1 MPHVYADILD
11 SVQKPVRYI
20 GNEWNVI
27 KKPWE
32 SVSKHVLLAFP
43 DSYDIGMSHL
53 GLRILYSYL
62 NKRPDTAAERAFC
75 PWLDMEAKL
84 REKNL
89 PLVSMETQR
98 PLCDFD
104 VVGFSLQYELEYTN
118 VLTMLDLGG
127 IPLRSKERTER
138 DPLII
143 GGGPCVYSAEPIAD
157 FFDCFLIGEG
167 EEAFPLVIDKFCEL
181 RATGIPRQEILRHI
195 AKLPG
200 IYVPQLYETSI
211 DPATGFEVVTGP
223 LHDDVPFPIK
233 RVYVDDLSKFPFPS
247 DILVPH
253 GEIVHDRVSIEI
265 ARGCTEGCRFC
276 QAGTI
281 YRPVRERNP
290 KELVDTILKS
300 LEETGYDS
308 ASLTSLST
316 ADYSCIS
323 PLVKNLMEEMEKKNA
338 AMSVSSM
345 RVYGL
350 TETLAEEISKVRKTG
365 FTMAPEAGSDR
376 MREVI
381 NKGISEQ
388 EILTGARTA
397 FSKGW
402 SHIKMYFMIGLPT
415 ETEEDLRAIVDLA
428 KKILDIGRKEFGKGA
443 TITVSVSSLIPK
455 PMTPFQWLGM
465 EDMDSLRSKQ
475 KLLLELIRPHKQI
488 KFKWH
493 DVKHTWLEG
502 IFSRGDRRLGEAVLE
517 AWQRGCRF
525 DAWTDELKFDTWVQ
539 VFEDLQMMPLID
551 VWLNDIPLYAPLIW
565 DHLDSLVTKDFQIRE
580 FKRALAGKF
589 SPACEKPFKRYGE
602 DRVDWGDPLKDKG
615 RPYVCYACGL
625 ECDLEAIRNERHE
638 AWSDIHVAGVSASAN
653 EREKGGT
660 SGKLQ
665 VASDQ
670 LSVISNQFSVVSDQA
685 QLDGHKDSQQTASGV
700 NRFDALNVAQL
711 VELSK
716 ANPAKAGEV
725 TSVKYRCAYK
735 KIGEFRYLSALDLT
749 RTFTRVFARARIPL
763 KYSQGFHPA
772 PLISFGPALP
782 VGMES
787 AEEWMDFE
795 TIVKVPTDELLTRLN
810 KELPEDLHFITI
822 REVDPRAPAL
832 FNLISAAEYS
842 VSLDKPEIDDAAR
855 ATLNGTSL
863 DLSRAEM
870 HAKLMENFL
879 QQEKILITRIR
890 KENEKQIDIRP
901 LVKLAEVKNGSQPLS
916 LRLIL
921 GAGSSGTLRPEEFLE
936 TLYKLPREH
945 FRIRRERQ
953 MAEVGARF
961 VSPNES

>member
-62 NKRPDTAAERAFC
+62 NKRNDTAAERAFC
-75 PWLDMEAKL
+75 PWLDMESKL
-84 REKNL
+84 RERNL

-98 PLCDFD
+98 PLRDFD

-127 IPLRSKERTER
+127 IPLLSRDRNDN

-167 EEAFPLVIDKFCEL
+167 EEAFPIVIDKFCEM
-181 RATGIPRQEILRHI
+181 RAAGIPRHEILRQI

-200 IYVPQLYETSI
+200 IYVPLLYKTAI
-211 DPATGFEVVTGP
+211 DPTTGFEVVTGS

-350 TETLAEEISKVRKTG
+350 TDTLAGEISKVRKTG

-443 TITVSVSSLIPK
+443 TVTVSVSSLIPK
-455 PMTPFQWLGM
+455 PMTPFQWLGL
-465 EDMDSLRSKQ
+465 EDMESLRAKQ
-475 KLLLELIRPHKQI
+475 KLLLELIKPHKQI

-502 IFSRGDRRLGEAVLE
+502 IFSRGDRRLGAAVLE
-517 AWQRGCRF
+517 AWKRGCRF
-525 DAWTDELKFDTWVQ
+525 DAWTDELRFGTWTQ
-539 VFEDLQMMPLID
+539 VFEDLNMTPLID
-551 VWLNDIPLYAPLIW
+551 AWLKDIPLYAPLIW
-565 DHLDSLVTKDFQIRE
+565 DHLDSLVTKDFQVRE
-580 FKRALAGKF
+580 LKRALAGKF
-589 SPACEKPFKRYGE
+589 SPACEKPFKRFGE
-602 DRVDWGDPLKDKG
+602 DRVDWGDPVKDKG

-625 ECDLEAIRNERHE
+625 DCDLEAIKNERHE
-638 AWSDIHVAGVSASAN
+638 AWRNIHVAGISTLAD
-653 EREKGGT
+653 EREKGGEGERERGGRGERANGGE
-660 SGKLQ
+660 S
-665 VASDQ
+665 
-670 LSVISNQFSVVSDQA
+670 
-685 QLDGHKDSQQTASGV
+685 V

-716 ANPAKAGEV
+716 ANPATAGEV

-735 KIGEFRYLSALDLT
+735 KLGEFRYLSALDLT

-763 KYSQGFHPA
+763 KYSQGFHPT

-795 TIVKVPTDELLTRLN
+795 TIIKVPPDELLARLN
-810 KELPEDLHFITI
+810 KELPEDLQFITI
-822 REVDPRAPAL
+822 REVDPRSPAL

-842 VSLDKPEIDDAAR
+842 VSLDKPEIDEAVR
-855 ATLNGTSL
+855 PTLNGTSV

-870 HAKLMENFL
+870 HARMVDNFL
-879 QQEKILITRIR
+879 SQEKILITRVR

-901 LVKLAEVKNGSQPLS
+901 LIKLAEVQNGSQPLS

-953 MAEVGARF
+953 MAEVKNCF
-961 VSPNES
+961 VSPV

>member
-1 MPHVYADILD
+1 M
-11 SVQKPVRYI
+11 
-20 GNEWNVI
+20 
-27 KKPWE
+27 E
-32 SVSKHVLLAFP
+32 S
-43 DSYDIGMSHL
+43 
-53 GLRILYSYL
+53 
-62 NKRPDTAAERAFC
+62 
-75 PWLDMEAKL
+75 
-84 REKNL
+84 
-89 PLVSMETQR
+89 QR
-98 PLCDFD
+98 PLSEFD

-127 IPLRSKERTER
+127 IPLLSRDRIDS

-167 EEAFPLVIDKFCEL
+167 EEAFPMVIDKFFEL
-181 RATGIPRQEILRHI
+181 RAAGIPRHEILRQI

-200 IYVPQLYETSI
+200 IYVPLLYKTEI
-211 DPATGFEVVTGP
+211 DPTTGFEVVTGP
-223 LHDDVPFPIK
+223 IHDDVPFPIK

-281 YRPVRERNP
+281 YRPVRERKP
-290 KELVDTILKS
+290 KELVETILKS

-350 TETLAEEISKVRKTG
+350 TETLAGEISKVRKTG

-443 TITVSVSSLIPK
+443 TVTVSVSSLIPK
-455 PMTPFQWLGM
+455 PMTPFQWLGL
-465 EDMDSLRSKQ
+465 EDMESLRSKQ
-475 KLLLELIRPHKQI
+475 RLLLELIKPHKQI

-502 IFSRGDRRLGEAVLE
+502 IFSRGDRRLGAAVLE
-517 AWQRGCRF
+517 AWKRGCRF
-525 DAWTDELKFDTWVQ
+525 DAWTDELRFGTWVQ
-539 VFEDLQMMPLID
+539 VFDDLQMTPMID
-551 VWLNDIPLYAPLIW
+551 AWLKDIPLYATLVW
-565 DHLDSLVTKDFQIRE
+565 DHLDSLVTKEFQVRE
-580 FKRALAGKF
+580 LKRALAGKF

-625 ECDLEAIRNERHE
+625 DCDLEAIKNERH
-638 AWSDIHVAGVSASAN
+638 ASWSDIHVAGVSALAD
-653 EREKGGT
+653 EREKGGEGEGANG
-660 SGKLQ
+660 SE
-665 VASDQ
+665 
-670 LSVISNQFSVVSDQA
+670 
-685 QLDGHKDSQQTASGV
+685 GV

-716 ANPAKAGEV
+716 AKPVAGEAI
-725 TSVKYRCAYK
+725 SVKYRCAYK
-735 KIGEFRYLSALDLT
+735 KLGEFRYLSALDLT
-749 RTFTRVFARARIPL
+749 RMFTRVFARARIPL
-763 KYSQGFHPA
+763 KYSQGFHPT

-787 AEEWMDFE
+787 AEEWMDFD
-795 TIVKVPTDELLTRLN
+795 TIIKVLPDELLARLN
-810 KELPEDLHFITI
+810 KELPEDLQFITI
-822 REVDPRAPAL
+822 REVDPRSPAL

-842 VSLDKPEIDDAAR
+842 VSLDKPEINEAVR
-855 ATLNGTSL
+855 STLNGTSA
-863 DLSRAEM
+863 DLSPAEM
-870 HAKLMENFL
+870 HAKLVENFL
-879 QQEKILITRIR
+879 SQEKILITRIR

-901 LVKLAEVKNGSQPLS
+901 LIKVAEVQNGTQPPS

-936 TLYKLPREH
+936 TMYKLSREH

-953 MAEVGARF
+953 MAEQGVRL
-961 VSPNES
+961 VSPVES

>member
-1 MPHVYADILD
+1 MPHVYAEILD

-62 NKRPDTAAERAFC
+62 NKRTDTAAERAFC

-84 REKNL
+84 RETKL

-98 PLCDFD
+98 PLRDFD

-127 IPLRSKERTER
+127 IPLLSRDRNDN

-167 EEAFPLVIDKFCEL
+167 EEAFPDVIDKFCEM
-181 RATGIPRQEILRHI
+181 RAAGIPRHEILRQI

-200 IYVPQLYETSI
+200 IYVPLLYETKI
-211 DPATGFEVVTGP
+211 DPTTGFEVVTGP
-223 LHDDVPFPIK
+223 LYDDVPFPIK

-455 PMTPFQWLGM
+455 PMTPFQWLGLDDM
-465 EDMDSLRSKQ
+465 ESLRSKQ
-475 KLLLELIRPHKQI
+475 KLLLELIKPHKQI

-502 IFSRGDRRLGEAVLE
+502 IFSRGDRRLGAAVLE
-517 AWQRGCRF
+517 AWKRGCRF
-525 DAWTDELKFDTWVQ
+525 DAWTDELRFGTWVQ
-539 VFEDLQMMPLID
+539 VFEDLQMTPMID
-551 VWLNDIPLYAPLIW
+551 AWLKDIPLYATLVW
-565 DHLDSLVTKDFQIRE
+565 DHLDSLVTKDFQVRE
-580 FKRALAGKF
+580 LKRALAGKF

-625 ECDLEAIRNERHE
+625 DCDLEAIKNERHQG
-638 AWSDIHVAGVSASAN
+638 WSDIHVAGAV
-653 EREKGGT
+653 K
-660 SGKLQ
+660 
-665 VASDQ
+665 SDQ
-670 LSVISNQFSVVSDQA
+670 LSVISNQSSVVSNQIRADE
-685 QLDGHKDSQQTASGV
+685 HKDNQKTTSGV

-711 VELSK
+711 VEMSK
-716 ANPAKAGEV
+716 ANPAKGEV
-725 TSVKYRCAYK
+725 LSVKYRCAYK
-735 KIGEFRYLSALDLT
+735 KLGEFRYLSALDLT

-763 KYSQGFHPA
+763 KYSQGFHPT

-795 TIVKVPTDELLTRLN
+795 TIIKVSTDDLLAKLN
-810 KELPEDLHFITI
+810 RELPEDLRFITI
-822 REVDPRAPAL
+822 REVDPRSPAL

-842 VSLDKPEIDDAAR
+842 VSLDKPEIDEAVR
-855 ATLNGTSL
+855 STLNGTSV

-870 HAKLMENFL
+870 HARMVVDFL
-879 QQEKILITRIR
+879 SQEKILITRIR

-901 LVKLAEVKNGSQPLS
+901 LIKLAEVQNGSQPLS

-936 TLYKLPREH
+936 TMYKLPREH

-953 MAEVGARF
+953 LTEQGMKL
-961 VSPNES
+961 VSPLEN

>member
-1 MPHVYADILD
+1 MPHVYAEILD

-20 GNEWNVI
+20 GNEWNVL

-32 SVSKHVLLAFP
+32 AVSKHVLLGFP

-62 NKRPDTAAERAFC
+62 NKRTDMVAERAFC

-89 PLVSMETQR
+89 ALVSMESQR
-98 PLCDFD
+98 PLCDFE

-118 VLTMLDLGG
+118 VLTMLDLGK
-127 IPLRSKERTER
+127 IPLRSTER
-138 DPLII
+138 KDTDPLVI

-181 RATGIPRQEILRHI
+181 RAAGIPRMEILHQL
-195 AKLPG
+195 AQLPG
-200 IYVPQLYETSI
+200 IYVPQLYKTTI
-211 DPATGFEVVTGP
+211 DPLTGFEVVSGSDGAP
-223 LHDDVPFPIK
+223 LPVQ

-253 GEIVHDRVSIEI
+253 GEIVHDRVSVEI

-281 YRPVRERNP
+281 YRPVRERKP
-290 KELVDTILKS
+290 KELVETILNS
-300 LEETGYDS
+300 LEQTGYDA

-323 PLVKNLMEEMEKKNA
+323 PLVKTLMEEMEKKNA
-338 AMSVSSM
+338 AISVSSM

-350 TETLAEEISKVRKTG
+350 TDMLTEEISKVRKTG

-415 ETEEDLRAIVDLA
+415 ESEDDLRAIVDLA
-428 KKILDIGRKEFGKGA
+428 KKILDLGRREFGKGA
-443 TITVSVSSLIPK
+443 TVTVSVSSLIPK

-465 EDMDSLRSKQ
+465 EDMESLRAKQ
-475 KLLLELIRPHKQI
+475 KFLLELIKPHKQI

-493 DVKHTWLEG
+493 EVKHSWLEG
-502 IFSRGDRRLGEAVLE
+502 IFSRGDRRLGEAILA

-525 DAWTDELKFDTWVQ
+525 DAWTDQLKFDTWIQ
-539 VFEDLQMMPLID
+539 VFEEMEMMPLIEAWLKD
-551 VWLNDIPLYAPLIW
+551 VPLYAPLVW
-565 DHLDSLVTKDFQIRE
+565 DHLDSLVTKEFQIRE

-602 DRVDWGDPLKDKG
+602 DRVDWGDPAKDKG
-615 RPYVCYACGL
+615 RPYVCYTCGL
-625 ECDLEAIRNERHE
+625 ECDLETIKNDRHAAWLEINSGSVAELIDER
-638 AWSDIHVAGVSASAN
+638 VSGSEG
-653 EREKGGT
+653 EREQGG
-660 SGKLQ
+660 GG
-665 VASDQ
+665 Q
-670 LSVISNQFSVVSDQA
+670 LSVISSQWQPNDHKTDQKA
-685 QLDGHKDSQQTASGV
+685 GESV

-716 ANPAKAGEV
+716 AQTTNAEV
-725 TSVKYRCAYK
+725 VSVKYRCAYK
-735 KIGEFRYLSALDLT
+735 KLGEFRYLSALDLT

-787 AEEWMDFE
+787 AEEWMDLE
-795 TIVKVPTDELLTRLN
+795 TIIKVPTEELLAKLN
-810 KELPEDLHFITI
+810 AQLPEDLQFTAM
-822 REVDPRAPAL
+822 REVDHRVPAL

-842 VSLDKPEIDDAAR
+842 VALDKPEIDEAVRAA
-855 ATLNGTSL
+855 LNVTPSGV
-863 DLSRAEM
+863 LSRAEM
-870 HAKLMENFL
+870 HAKLLKNFL
-879 QQEKILITRIR
+879 AREKILITRLR
-890 KENEKQIDIRP
+890 KESEKQVDIRP
-901 LVKLAEVKNGSQPLS
+901 LIKLAEVQNGSQPMA

-936 TLYKLPREH
+936 ALYKLPREH

-953 MAEVGARF
+953 LM
-961 VSPNES
+961 ESKNGLVNLLE